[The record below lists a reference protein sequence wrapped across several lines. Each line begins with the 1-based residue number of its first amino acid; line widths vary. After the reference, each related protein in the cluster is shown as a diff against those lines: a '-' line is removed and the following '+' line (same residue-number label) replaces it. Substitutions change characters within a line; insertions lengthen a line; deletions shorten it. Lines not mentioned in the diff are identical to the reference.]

1 MSTKTYAYY
10 RLPYSNT
17 YTKVE
22 SESAPNIISELKDI
36 GNAYGFVFVPFYC
49 DGQHPAILITP
60 ERVET
65 HECLHHPVS
74 ETDNDTIQTSSSLEP
89 SADYTTD
96 FTAFHTNILNGT
108 FRKLVLARSL
118 TLPAVEESPEQ
129 LFHKAC
135 ALYPRA
141 MIMLVSSEL
150 TGIWLIA
157 TPEVLIESENDRY
170 RTMALAGT
178 MPHSEG
184 LPVWSQ
190 KNQEEQHIVEQ
201 YIDDAI
207 APYATNIIK
216 DGPHTVRAANLIH
229 LCTTFRFHLQSSAT
243 IGDVVASLHPTP
255 AVCGLPQAAAQRFIC
270 DHEHCDRSYYSGFAG
285 PVGINNSTHLYVSLR
300 CMQIADDDCT
310 LYAGGGIM
318 PYSQLGDEWME
329 TERKLKTMKQC
340 IQTKQI

>member
-1 MSTKTYAYY
+1 M
-10 RLPYSNT
+10 
-17 YTKVE
+17 E
-22 SESAPNIISELKDI
+22 SESAPNIIKELKDI
-36 GNAYGFVFVPFYC
+36 GNAYGFVLVPFYC
-49 DGQHPAILITP
+49 DKQHPAILITP
-60 ERVET
+60 ENVET
-65 HECLHHPVS
+65 HECPKCTDT
-74 ETDNDTIQTSSSLEP
+74 ETANDAMLTVASLEP

-96 FTAFHTNILNGT
+96 FSTFHTNILNGT

-118 TLPAVEESPEQ
+118 TVPAVKESPEQ

-150 TGIWLIA
+150 TGTWLIA

-178 MPHSEG
+178 MPHTEG

-201 YIDDAI
+201 YIDNTI

-229 LCTTFRFHLQSSAT
+229 LCTTFRFHLQKSST
-243 IGDVVASLHPTP
+243 IGDVIASLHPTP
-255 AVCGLPQAAAQRFIC
+255 AVCGLPRAAAQQFVLE
-270 DHEHCDRSYYSGFAG
+270 HEHCRRSYYSGFAG
-285 PVGINNSTHLYVSLR
+285 PVGINKSTHLYVSLR
-300 CMQIADDDCT
+300 CMQVDDKVCT

-318 PYSQLGDEWME
+318 PYSQLTDEWQE
-329 TERKLKTMKQC
+329 TENKMKTMIQC
-340 IQTKQI
+340 IQTRKI